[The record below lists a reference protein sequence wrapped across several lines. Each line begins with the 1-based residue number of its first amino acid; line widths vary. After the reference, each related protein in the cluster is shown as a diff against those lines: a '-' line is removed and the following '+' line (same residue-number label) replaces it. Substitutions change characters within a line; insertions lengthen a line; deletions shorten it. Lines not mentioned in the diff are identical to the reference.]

1 MVLDAREV
9 KPGDVKFFEK
19 LKEYKH
25 SVVFKAEV
33 HGTTCVM
40 KVFRDRGPSQWDP
53 LDREV
58 NLFVREFTAYARL
71 KAKGLCE

>member
-9 KPGDVKFFEK
+9 KPGDVKFLEK

-40 KVFRDRGPSQWDP
+40 KVVSTTFLGLTFSLTTFSSAIEAPLNGIPST
-53 LDREV
+53 E
-58 NLFVREFTAYARL
+58 
-71 KAKGLCE
+71 K